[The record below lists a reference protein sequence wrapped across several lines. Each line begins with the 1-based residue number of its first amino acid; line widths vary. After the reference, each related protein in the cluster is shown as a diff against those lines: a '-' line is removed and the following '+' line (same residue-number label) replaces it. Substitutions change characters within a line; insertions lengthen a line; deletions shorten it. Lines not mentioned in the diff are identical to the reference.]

1 MVSSTLSVHQTAS
14 ANQLRSLG
22 SGREEGAAPNG
33 ASTATQGKHV
43 LSSPHSA
50 VSSSAISSQPNAV
63 VTGPA
68 AASFSNAASMSVPA
82 ITPASI
88 GGNAF
93 SGTSAEAKSIQPSL
107 RLSSGSNSGPVSSS
121 SSSSTA
127 DGIDHDSLA
136 EVPTG
141 SALGTATL
149 ALPSSAAAPS
159 VSFNLLTGPQSIA
172 AMPVMSSEPRNSS
185 GLADS
190 AGFTDSAG
198 LADSAGSAAQYA
210 PEAANIALTAL
221 ADSPSFGL
229 GTGQA
234 SGALTGTTK
243 AAVNIGLGG
252 SFSAG
257 PGSDRVGGM
266 GVSLVSPSAAP
277 AVTAPDL
284 VFSGSQTASN
294 GSASGF
300 GMGLGV
306 PDPTPRLS
314 PQTSST
320 FNAQEAAP
328 SAAPVVF
335 GRDRSSRDIQETAA
349 AENLGRDAS
358 KQEASKQEAANREA
372 EAAKREQQA
381 QAEKQQKDA
390 ARREQ
395 LSKVFEDTA
404 ARSSTEPSRSDTED
418 DARAKA
424 NAQREAQAMARE
436 AMEVRQLEAR
446 QEEVHAHERAHA
458 AVGGQYA
465 RSPNFEYE
473 VGPDGKRY
481 ATGGEV
487 SIDIA
492 PVHGNARATIN
503 KMQQVYA
510 AAMAPVNPSQA
521 DLMVAAEALRKI
533 NTAKESL
540 VEERQAAMPDKEA
553 LAPLLGADNAIDELP
568 AFETVTPTLA
578 GASLDETGALVKDTQ
593 QDAVVEQISDRVRA
607 SLAQTISIT
616 EEDAEQTQAG
626 ESSSTAAVSATAG
639 STASSVDSNQDEST
653 ENPQSAKK
661 AVDISLLGP
670 PRAILAYLNAVEEE
684 SASEDDQ
691 RSSGVSLTV

>member
-33 ASTATQGKHV
+33 ASTATQGKRV

-68 AASFSNAASMSVPA
+68 AGSFSNAASMSVPA

-88 GGNAF
+88 GGKAF

-121 SSSSTA
+121 GSSSTA

-141 SALGTATL
+141 VGPGTATL
-149 ALPSSAAAPS
+149 ASPSSAAAPS

-221 ADSPSFGL
+221 ADSPSFSL

-257 PGSDRVGGM
+257 PGTDRVSGM
-266 GVSLVSPSAAP
+266 GVSPVSPSAEP
-277 AVTAPDL
+277 AVTSPEL
-284 VFSGSQTASN
+284 VINGAQTASN

-300 GMGLGV
+300 GMDLGV
-306 PDPTPRLS
+306 ADPTARLS

-335 GRDRSSRDIQETAA
+335 GRDRSTQDIQETAA

-568 AFETVTPTLA
+568 AFEPVTPTLA

-593 QDAVVEQISDRVRA
+593 QDAVVEQINERVRA

-616 EEDAEQTQAG
+616 DEDAEQTQAG
-626 ESSSTAAVSATAG
+626 DTSSAAAVSAADD

-684 SASEDDQ
+684 SATEDDR